1 VLERAREIEQ
11 QLIDWRR
18 DFHMHPELGFQE
30 TRTAAKV
37 AATLES
43 LGYRVK
49 TQVGRTGVVGERGQG
64 HPIVALRADMDALP
78 IQDEKDVP
86 YASQVPN
93 VMHACGHDAHTAM
106 LLGVAKLLSGES
118 FPGTVR
124 LLFQPAEEVN
134 DEEGVS
140 GAPRMVEDGAMAGVD
155 MVFATHV
162 NSAKS
167 VGDVMVDAGPASAGA
182 DSFYATIV
190 GKGGH
195 GSAPHK
201 VVDPIYIGAHV
212 ALALHGIVSRRL
224 KPSDRAVI
232 SIGSIHAGDADNV
245 IPERLKLSGTIRF
258 MEPEVQERIHAEI
271 RQAMEV
277 ARAMGGDYDLEIEIG
292 CPPMINAVEAVKV
305 LRGVAADFL
314 GAEHILDPE
323 PGMGAEDFGSF
334 TELAPGAMF
343 SLGAKIEED
352 ERSHHHP
359 RFDIDERCLPI
370 GAAILAEATLRRLR
384 GDSGE

>member
-1 VLERAREIEQ
+1 
-11 QLIDWRR
+11 
-18 DFHMHPELGFQE
+18 
-30 TRTAAKV
+30 
-37 AATLES
+37 
-43 LGYRVK
+43 
-49 TQVGRTGVVGERGQG
+49 
-64 HPIVALRADMDALP
+64 
-78 IQDEKDVP
+78 
-86 YASQVPN
+86 
-93 VMHACGHDAHTAM
+93 
-106 LLGVAKLLSGES
+106 
-118 FPGTVR
+118 
-124 LLFQPAEEVN
+124 
-134 DEEGVS
+134 
-140 GAPRMVEDGAMAGVD
+140 
-155 MVFATHV
+155 
-162 NSAKS
+162 
-167 VGDVMVDAGPASAGA
+167 
-182 DSFYATIV
+182 
-190 GKGGH
+190 
-195 GSAPHK
+195 
-201 VVDPIYIGAHV
+201 
-212 ALALHGIVSRRL
+212 
-224 KPSDRAVI
+224 
-232 SIGSIHAGDADNV
+232 V